1 MVNASLITTF
11 NVSGDAGSEFTATMY
26 EDGIEFTIESQ
37 YSFDNVLLPMGSTE
51 NVLRTSISVNELD
64 ECADSGSYFG
74 CTGYNNFVTFL
85 SGTILVRDT
94 TAYVFSGFDLNT
106 RDYVFTFTSQPTQGG
121 TQIEQFYRSFNPIL
135 IAKSD
140 VSNSIPTPGTLG
152 LFLLVAGLIS
162 VKRMIRLPQ

>member
-106 RDYVFTFTSQPTQGG
+106 RDSVFTFSSQPTES
-121 TQIEQFYRSFNPIL
+121 EQFFPSFNPIL